1 MTYTWRRKGG
11 VKPRKNEDAGL
22 AICRT
27 MIEDFTDE
35 VVANAMQAVAKVTGS
50 AGLGDDVE
58 RLKQPIKRFIVERLA
73 ARIAAG
79 AETQVFEHT
88 WVVFL
93 APAKPERGA
102 PDRRAQVLQL
112 LDEMAEALRADLPH
126 RPDPMTTLC
135 GAMADAAKYGPA
147 IDKIVGKTVE
157 TILKRLKRADC
168 QGLRHAVMDQAA
180 SLFLEMDEPDI
191 DRLALFMK
199 VSIPEWIKRVVSG
212 GIL

>member
-1 MTYTWRRKGG
+1 MTYKWERKGP

-27 MIEDFTDE
+27 MIEDFVNE
-35 VVANAMQAVAKVTGS
+35 VTGNAVQAVAKVTAS
-50 AGLGDDVE
+50 AGLVDDVE
-58 RLKQPIKRFIVERLA
+58 RLKQPMQRLIIERLA

-79 AETQVFEHT
+79 AEAEIFDYS
-88 WVVFL
+88 WVAFL
-93 APAKPERGA
+93 RPDKSSG

-112 LDEMAEALRADLPH
+112 LDGMAEARRADLPH

-135 GAMADAAKYGPA
+135 EAMADAGKYGPA
-147 IDKIVGKTVE
+147 INKIVGRTVD
-157 TILKRLKRADC
+157 TILKRVKRAGC

-199 VSIPEWIKRVVSG
+199 VSVPEWIKRVLSG